1 MSLTKPVAKDLLDFL
16 RRNVSY
22 DMAGLLNA
30 NPGSVSVPSQGV
42 DGWGALLTSDRQMA
56 YAKNLKEG
64 WLTPD
69 EMAGLDQWVKE
80 ASWIDVQL
88 GRKPDVQ
95 ERAIFI
101 TDFQMAAA
109 MALLGKGP
117 GPKGALPRGQ
127 TVAQFEKSS
136 FSLPPG
142 ERVAQIKSAAASVTV
157 ANGLVKNNK
166 LSELNGRD
174 VYGSNDGILY
184 TMDTQHGRFEVI
196 NPKNG
201 KHLGRSILSSKKQNQ
216 PIRLA
221 AMI

>member
-42 DGWGALLTSDRQMA
+42 DGWGALFTSDRQMA

-109 MALLGKGP
+109 MALLGKEP

-127 TVAQFEKSS
+127 TVAQFEKIS

-201 KHLGRSILSSKKQNQ
+201 KHLGRSILSSKK
-216 PIRLA
+216 
-221 AMI
+221 